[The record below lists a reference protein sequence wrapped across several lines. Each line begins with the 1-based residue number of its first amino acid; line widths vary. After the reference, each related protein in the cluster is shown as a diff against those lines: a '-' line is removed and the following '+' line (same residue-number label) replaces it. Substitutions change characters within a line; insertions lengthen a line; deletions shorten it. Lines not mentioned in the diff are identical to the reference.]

1 MNILIKFGL
10 NSPSSFGKDQNEKSL
25 LATMKNAKWWKYLI
39 SLGSGQLKSNFS
51 NDIMK
56 IYYHTDKQSKNKK
69 PITSLYHNK
78 YCWFVY
84 KQ

>member
-1 MNILIKFGL
+1 L
-10 NSPSSFGKDQNEKSL
+10 Q
-25 LATMKNAKWWKYLI
+25 TTTKNAKWWKYLI
-39 SLGSGQLKSNFS
+39 SFGSGQLKSNFS

-56 IYYHTDKQSKNKK
+56 IYYHTNKQSKNKK

-78 YCWFVY
+78 YCWLVY